1 MDLEAADRLD
11 QVARYLNRG
20 PSVAPRGPR
29 SDPPCCR
36 VFRVHIEVL
45 RGPALNTGNARSE
58 MRVHSANALP
68 QARPLTRRGLL
79 PIDEANN
86 QQQIRIAR
94 IVSKSLETVV
104 DCSRILR
111 LL

>member
-45 RGPALNTGNARSE
+45 RGPALNTGNARSQ
-58 MRVHSANALP
+58 MRVHSANGELCYSVT
-68 QARPLTRRGLL
+68 LF
-79 PIDEANN
+79 
-86 QQQIRIAR
+86 
-94 IVSKSLETVV
+94 SETL
-104 DCSRILR
+104 ITIK
-111 LL
+111 